1 MKKIFIK
8 IFSVVMLAATV
19 ASCKKD
25 EAQSFFEGGTAPVLT
40 VSSTAAQILKKEN
53 KDNVALVMNWTNPNY
68 QFSTGPSSQDV
79 VYYIQV
85 DTTGKNFT
93 SKGMQ
98 ETAVP
103 QELTKTLTVK
113 ELNGFLSKMELKSGT
128 QYNVELRIKSTISG
142 GSVALYSNVI
152 KIKLTPY
159 LDFAVEPPGTETN
172 QYADGELWVV
182 GDAFASGWSNP
193 LPAPYD
199 ASQKFTRTGGTSD
212 VLHYEL
218 TVTFNATGGYKLIQ
232 TQGVWS
238 TQYHAL
244 APNEALSGTFEK
256 KDADP
261 QFPSPGAGRYKIEIN
276 FQTGR
281 YTLTKQ

>member
-1 MKKIFIK
+1 MKKTFIK
-8 IFSVVMLAATV
+8 IFSLVMLAATF

-40 VSSTAAQILKKEN
+40 ASSTAAQILKKEN
-53 KDNVALVMNWTNPNY
+53 KDNIALVLKWTNPNY

-79 VYYIQV
+79 VYYLQV

-93 SKGMQ
+93 SAGMQ
-98 ETAVP
+98 EQAIP
-103 QELTKTLTVK
+103 KELTTTLTVK
-113 ELNGFLSKMELKSGT
+113 DLNGFLSRMELKSGKE
-128 QYNVELRIKSTISG
+128 YNVEMRIKSTISG

-159 LDFAVEPPGTETN
+159 LDFAVEPPGTLAA
-172 QYADGELWVV
+172 QYNDGNLWVT
-182 GDAFASGWSNP
+182 GDAFASGWQNP
-193 LPAPYD
+193 LASPYD
-199 ASQKFTRTGGTSD
+199 VSQKFTKID
-212 VLHYEL
+212 VLHYQL
-218 TVTFNATGGYKLIQ
+218 IVTFKASGGYKLIQ
-232 TQGVWS
+232 EQGNWS

-244 APNEALSGTFEK
+244 APNDALSGTFEK

-261 QFPSPGAGRYKIEIN
+261 QFPSPGAGSYKIEIN
-276 FQTGR
+276 FQTGK

>member
-1 MKKIFIK
+1 MKKTFIK
-8 IFSVVMLAATV
+8 IFSLVMLAATF

-40 VSSTAAQILKKEN
+40 ASSTAAQVLKKEN
-53 KDNVALVMNWTNPNY
+53 KDNVALILKWTNPNY

-79 VYYIQV
+79 VYYLQV

-93 SKGMQ
+93 SAGMQ
-98 ETAVP
+98 EQAIP
-103 QELTKTLTVK
+103 KELTTTLTVK
-113 ELNGFLSKMELKSGT
+113 DLNGFLSRMELKSGT
-128 QYNVELRIKSTISG
+128 EYNVEMRIKSTISG

-159 LDFAVEPPGTETN
+159 LDFAVEPPGTAAA
-172 QYADGELWVV
+172 QYNDGSLWAT

-193 LPAPYD
+193 LPAPY
-199 ASQKFTRTGGTSD
+199 ATSQKFTKVD
-212 VLHYEL
+212 VLHYYL
-218 TVTFNATGGYKLIQ
+218 IVTFNPSGGYKLIQ
-232 TQGVWS
+232 EQGNWD

-244 APNEALSGTFEK
+244 APNDALSGVFEK
-256 KDADP
+256 KNSDP
-261 QFPSPGAGRYKIEIN
+261 QFLSPGAGSYKIEVN
-276 FQTGR
+276 FQTGK